1 MVFKRFFELQFDL
14 FIVGYELL
22 LVNEDHALRLLLI
35 KSLKVDFSTLLLLL
49 LNPVFFFGVHPLR

>member
-49 LNPVFFFGVHPLR
+49 LNPVFFFGVHPLC